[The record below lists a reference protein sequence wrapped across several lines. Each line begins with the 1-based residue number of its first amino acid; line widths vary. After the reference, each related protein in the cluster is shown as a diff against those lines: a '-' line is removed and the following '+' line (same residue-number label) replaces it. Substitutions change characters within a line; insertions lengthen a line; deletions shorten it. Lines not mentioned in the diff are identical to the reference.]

1 MSTYY
6 LFSQR
11 HLYPS
16 PSGVGWGR
24 GAAQTEPSLFI
35 TLTARLKF
43 IAVPCAPRRGAR
55 PYGVAFVCR
64 SFLPNQP
71 GHTPPYPYPP
81 THPTSLLLLGQTD
94 SLPHVAAY
102 SVCSSC
108 APTAFVVLPKV
119 SKYRGDSVWHEA
131 RSPKYIDISMECK
144 LCVPRY
150 VYVRYQFNCY
160 KKPKTAVS
168 A

>member
-11 HLYPS
+11 HLDPS
-16 PSGVGWGR
+16 PSGGVMGA

-43 IAVPCAPRRGAR
+43 IAVPCASRRGAR

-64 SFLPNQP
+64 SFLLNQP
-71 GHTPPYPYPP
+71 GHTLPPP
-81 THPTSLLLLGQTD
+81 THPPSLPLLVETD

-108 APTAFVVLPKV
+108 DPTAFVVLPKM
-119 SKYRGDSVWHEA
+119 SKYRGDSAWHEA
-131 RSPKYIDISMECK
+131 RSRKIHRHIEGVQV
-144 LCVPRY
+144 VPRY

-160 KKPKTAVS
+160 IKPKTAVC